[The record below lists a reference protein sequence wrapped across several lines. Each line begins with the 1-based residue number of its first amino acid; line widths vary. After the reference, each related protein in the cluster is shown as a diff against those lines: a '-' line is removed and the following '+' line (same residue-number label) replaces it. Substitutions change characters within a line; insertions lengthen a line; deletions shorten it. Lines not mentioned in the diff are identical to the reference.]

1 MIYGVTLG
9 GKHPSRDWGLLPK
22 TRPTIAPPAIRT
34 NYVDVPGLDGQLDLS
49 EALTGRVGFQTRDFS
64 ADFLV
69 IDARNR
75 WDSLY
80 SELLDTLHGQRVKII
95 LDEDP
100 DYYYIGRVT
109 VGKLG
114 SDRKTAS
121 ISIKAVCN
129 PYKLE
134 IGTSVDDWLWDSFNF
149 ETGIIRD
156 YRALPVDGTLT
167 LTIPG
172 TRRPCIPTITVSDA
186 MTATFGGKEYALH
199 AGENRVSGIC
209 ITQGDNVLTFT
220 GSGTVSINYQGG
232 RL

>member
-1 MIYGVTLG
+1 MIYGVTFG
-9 GKHPSRDWGLLPK
+9 DKHTYLDWGLLPK
-22 TRPTIAPPAIRT
+22 SRPTVAPPDVVT

-49 EALTGRVGFQTRDFS
+49 EVLTGRVGYQTRDFS
-64 ADFLV
+64 AEFLV

-75 WDSLY
+75 WYTLY
-80 SELLDTLHGQRVKII
+80 SEILDTLHGQRVKII

-100 DYYYIGRVT
+100 VYYYMGRVT
-109 VGKLG
+109 VNTLK
-114 SDRKTAS
+114 SDRKTAT
-121 ISIKAVCN
+121 ISLKAVCD

-134 IGTSVDDWLWDSFNF
+134 IAGSLDDWLWDTFNF

-156 YRALPVDGTLT
+156 YKALTVDGTLT

-172 TRRPCIPTITVSDA
+172 TRRPCIPTITTSTA
-186 MTATFGGKEYALH
+186 MTAAFGSKEYALT
-199 AGENRVSGIC
+199 AGDNRISGIC

-220 GSGTVSINYQGG
+220 GNGTVSIDYRGG